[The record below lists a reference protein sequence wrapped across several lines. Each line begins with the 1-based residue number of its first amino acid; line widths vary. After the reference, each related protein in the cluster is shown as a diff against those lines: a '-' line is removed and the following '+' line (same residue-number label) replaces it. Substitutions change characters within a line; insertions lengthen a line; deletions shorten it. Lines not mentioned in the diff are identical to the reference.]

1 MNPLEVK
8 KIRAAFWFAGLVLL
22 CAALILVGHL
32 STNSL
37 EFSRYNTGWNGTSQ
51 FFSDLDRHR
60 VVGISDLTQL
70 TTYSANATLLIIA
83 PYRQPTTGERAAYRA
98 FIERGNTII
107 LADDFGT
114 GNAILRGTG
123 SRISILPGNVSS
135 IDREY
140 ADSYSA
146 VAYRSANVTPMQNIQ
161 KILLNRA
168 APLEGGTTLVRTSI
182 MSWIDENG
190 DRRINNNEPLGSFAV
205 IAADEIGNGRLIVI
219 SDPSIFINSMY
230 AEDARW
236 DNRLLINNLVGGDGV
251 ILVDG
256 TNSRTRDAQGL
267 NEILHVIRTTLL
279 TELVLCG
286 MLMLGIAWAWRQ
298 KKI

>member
-1 MNPLEVK
+1 MNLWVVK

-22 CAALILVGHL
+22 LSALILVGNL

-37 EFSRYNTGWNGTSQ
+37 DFSRYNTGWNGTSQ

-60 VVGISDLTQL
+60 VVEISDSTQL
-70 TTYSANATLLIIA
+70 TAYPANATLLIIA
-83 PYRQPTTGERAAYRA
+83 PYRQPTTGELAAYHA

-114 GNAILRGTG
+114 GNAILRGIG

-146 VAYRSANVTPMQNIQ
+146 VAYRSANVTPVQNIQ

-168 APLEGGTTLVRTSI
+168 APLEGGKTLVRTSS

-190 DRRINNNEPLGSFAV
+190 DRRINNNEQMGSFAV

-236 DNRLLINNLVGGDGV
+236 DNRLLINNLVGGDGA

-256 TNSRTRDAQGL
+256 TNSRTRNAEGL

-279 TELVLCG
+279 IELVLFG
-286 MLMLGIAWAWRQ
+286 VLML
-298 KKI
+298 

>member
-1 MNPLEVK
+1 MNPLGVK
-8 KIRAAFWFAGLVLL
+8 KIKTAFWFAGLVLL
-22 CAALILVGHL
+22 CATLILVCHL
-32 STNSL
+32 SSNSL
-37 EFSRYNTGWNGTSQ
+37 EFSQYNSGWNGTSQ

-60 VVGISDLTQL
+60 LVGISDSTQL
-70 TTYSANATLLIIA
+70 NAYPANATLFIIA

-114 GNAILRGTG
+114 GNAILRGIG
-123 SRISILPGNVSS
+123 SRISIPPGNVSS
-135 IDREY
+135 VDREY

-146 VAYRSANVTPMQNIQ
+146 VAYRSANVTPLQNIN

-168 APLEGGTTLVRTSI
+168 APLEGGSPLMRTSI

-190 DRRINNNEPLGSFAV
+190 DRRINNNEQLGSFAV
-205 IAADEIGNGRLIVI
+205 MATDQIGSGRLIVI

-236 DNRLLINNLVGGDGV
+236 DNHMLIRT
-251 ILVDG
+251 LVDG
-256 TNSRTRDAQGL
+256 EGALLVDQTNSRTRDAKGL

-279 TELVLCG
+279 TELILIGV
-286 MLMLGIAWAWRQ
+286 LMLGVAWAWRQ